1 MLSNLIL
8 MDLDEDTYLIIE
20 PNYARIESPE
30 PWQQLPYQP
39 AIANYINPFMTDEP
53 NFGEQA

>member
-1 MLSNLIL
+1 MLSNLIFV
-8 MDLDEDTYLIIE
+8 DLDDDSYLIIE

-39 AIANYINPFMTDEP
+39 ANPFMLDEP
-53 NFGEQA
+53 DFGEQA

>member
-1 MLSNLIL
+1 MLNDLIFL
-8 MDLDEDTYLIIE
+8 ELDEDSYLIIE

-39 AIANYINPFMTDEP
+39 ANPFMTDEP

>member
-1 MLSNLIL
+1 MLSDLIFV
-8 MDLDEDTYLIIE
+8 DLDESSYLIIE

-30 PWQQLPYQP
+30 PWQQRPAYQP
-39 AIANYINPFMTDEP
+39 ANPFMVDEP

>member
-8 MDLDEDTYLIIE
+8 LDLDDDTYLIIE

-30 PWQQLPYQP
+30 PWQQLPYMP
-39 AIANYINPFMTDEP
+39 ANPFMTDEP
-53 NFGEQA
+53 NFGDYA